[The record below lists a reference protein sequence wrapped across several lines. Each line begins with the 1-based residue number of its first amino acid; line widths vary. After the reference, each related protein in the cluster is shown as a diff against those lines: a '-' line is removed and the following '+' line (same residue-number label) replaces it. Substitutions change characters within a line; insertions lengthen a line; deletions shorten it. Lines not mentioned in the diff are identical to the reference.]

1 VVGLTI
7 HKSTLSRKGVLAMKN
22 LARFFLTA
30 VVALML
36 LTASSHKFPVT
47 LNTPITSPQR
57 LLVDDAGVMPPLP
70 PPPPRA
76 C

>member
-1 VVGLTI
+1 MT
-7 HKSTLSRKGVLAMKN
+7 N
-22 LARFFLTA
+22 LVRFFLTA

-36 LTASSHKFPVT
+36 LTASGHKFPVT

-70 PPPPRA
+70 PPPPWA